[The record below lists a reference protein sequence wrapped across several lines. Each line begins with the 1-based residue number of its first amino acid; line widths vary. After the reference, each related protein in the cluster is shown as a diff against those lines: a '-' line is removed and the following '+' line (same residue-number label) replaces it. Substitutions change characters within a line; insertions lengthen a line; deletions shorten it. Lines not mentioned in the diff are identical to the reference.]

1 MLASVVTGEAIASPI
16 ITRLLKS
23 DDEIKL
29 PPAPVLAMTPLAPLK
44 VDDAER
50 LALKEQR
57 KARKAAEQEEARR
70 RREQIA
76 KARRK

>member
-16 ITRLLKS
+16 ITRLLKH
-23 DDEIKL
+23 DDEFKL
-29 PPAPVLAMTPLAPLK
+29 PPAPVVIMAPLPPLK

-57 KARKAAEQEEARR
+57 KIRKAAEQEEARR
-70 RREQIA
+70 RRAQIA
-76 KARRK
+76 SSRRK

>member
-1 MLASVVTGEAIASPI
+1 
-16 ITRLLKS
+16 
-23 DDEIKL
+23 
-29 PPAPVLAMTPLAPLK
+29 MTPLAPLK

-57 KARKAAEQEEARR
+57 KARKAVEQEEARR